1 MDRYEFE
8 VLSYL
13 ETNKTDRFS
22 VRSMS
27 DFLLLSDT
35 VVMKCIESLT
45 DNGCIIKEGNIYRV
59 TELGE
64 KALEPYTVKRA
75 VVLAAG
81 FGSRM
86 MPATENIPKPMV
98 TVNGVRIIDTLLD
111 ALVIAGI
118 NDITIVGGYRFE
130 SLKELQ
136 KKYPFVRLIENKD
149 YAVTNNIS
157 SIMLAK
163 DAFHSGCYLCEA
175 DLYISNPGII
185 TKYQYS
191 SNILGSYSLATDDWS
206 FKMENGLIADYRKGN
221 TYCYNYYGISYWTP
235 EDCKKL
241 RDDFTEIYNAEG
253 GKDYFWE
260 FVPLVLKKDNYD
272 VEVRPCRKQDII
284 EIDNYYELAMLDE
297 SYRS

>member
-13 ETNKTDRFS
+13 ETNKTDCFS

-130 SLKELQ
+130 SLK
-136 KKYPFVRLIENKD
+136 
-149 YAVTNNIS
+149 
-157 SIMLAK
+157 
-163 DAFHSGCYLCEA
+163 
-175 DLYISNPGII
+175 
-185 TKYQYS
+185 
-191 SNILGSYSLATDDWS
+191 
-206 FKMENGLIADYRKGN
+206 
-221 TYCYNYYGISYWTP
+221 
-235 EDCKKL
+235 
-241 RDDFTEIYNAEG
+241 
-253 GKDYFWE
+253 
-260 FVPLVLKKDNYD
+260 
-272 VEVRPCRKQDII
+272 
-284 EIDNYYELAMLDE
+284 
-297 SYRS
+297 